1 MRNRA
6 SESSAN
12 EIPAFAGMTAKL
24 ADDTLRRTRRIVDAN
39 QINFAGNDYLNLA
52 QDDRVKR
59 AFIAGVNEYGF
70 GSGSSPLLSGYTRAH
85 QELEEYFASV
95 RGHERALFFNSGYH
109 ANLGVI
115 TTFANRSTP
124 VIADKHCHASIIDAI
139 TLSRAPHYRFHHQDM
154 QHAETLLQQHTSAL
168 LISESVFSM
177 TGAVTDTN
185 QLSNLAK
192 KYHALLMIDDAHGY
206 GIINQTPCDNNIIV
220 TPFGKTIAG
229 MGAAVSGSHDMIEY
243 LLQKARTYCYSTA
256 LPPAVCRAALQSLQ
270 IIQQEHW
277 RIERLRELISF
288 FHMEAAARHL
298 TLISTDLTPIKCILS
313 GSNQQTL
320 DIQARLL
327 KHGIFAAAIR
337 PPTVPK
343 STSRIRISL
352 SIAHTEADIIK
363 LLDLMI

>member
-1 MRNRA
+1 MSQSNNNGWIASSPAAPRND
-6 SESSAN
+6 E
-12 EIPAFAGMTAKL
+12 L
-24 ADDTLRRTRRIVDAN
+24 RTRRIVDAN
-39 QINFAGNDYLNLA
+39 LINFAGNDYLNLA

-70 GSGSSPLLSGYTRAH
+70 GSGSSPLLSGYTLAH

-139 TLSRAPHYRFHHQDM
+139 TLSRAPHHRFHHQDL
-154 QHAETLLQQHTSAL
+154 QHAETLLQQHPSAL

-177 TGAVTDTN
+177 TGAVTNTN
-185 QLSNLAK
+185 QLSELAN
-192 KYHALLMIDDAHGY
+192 KYRTSLIIDDAHGF
-206 GIINQTPCDNNIIV
+206 GIIDNLPGDNHMIV

-229 MGAAVSGSHDMIEY
+229 MGAAVSGSNDMIEY

-256 LPPAVCRAALQSLQ
+256 LPPAVCSAALQSLQ
-270 IIQQEHW
+270 IIQQERW
-277 RIERLRELISF
+277 RIERLRELITF
-288 FHMEAAARHL
+288 FHREAAARNL
-298 TLISTDLTPIKCILS
+298 LLISNHMTPIKCMLT

-320 DIQARLL
+320 AIQARLL
-327 KHGIFAAAIR
+327 TRGIFAAAIR

-343 STSRIRISL
+343 NTARIRISL

-363 LLDLMI
+363 LLDLMT